1 MPVTKP
7 RSHLDIAL
15 ASIPVFSNDG
25 LLDMAELDRL
35 LALAERDATIDEDE
49 KRVLGRIFAQAEQT
63 RLDPA
68 VAARIAR
75 LRTELGIA

>member
-1 MPVTKP
+1 MTEP

-35 LALAERDATIDEDE
+35 LALAERDGSFDEDE

-68 VAARIAR
+68 VGARIAR
-75 LRTELGIA
+75 LRAELGIA